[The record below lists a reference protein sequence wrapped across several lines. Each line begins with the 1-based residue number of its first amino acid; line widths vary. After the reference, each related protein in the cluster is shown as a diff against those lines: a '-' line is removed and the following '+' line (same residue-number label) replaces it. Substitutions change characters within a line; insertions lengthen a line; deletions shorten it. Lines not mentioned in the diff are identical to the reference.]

1 MRKVILWMLMA
12 TFMVS
17 CGSKMKNYTY
27 TSHGINRLGNKETKT
42 EVITALSDSL
52 AFIEAYERRFIT
64 EQVFY
69 DMQVLLKDT
78 ASYRDLGFTLTDETG
93 KDILSV
99 PFAGRDSIVSSLY
112 NEIVVPVKAKYESM
126 LAEMEGNR
134 VKVEKLKP
142 YFSFRKDEFGGQV
155 WVEPKDAPQYVN
167 VNGIYCYFMLVDGKP
182 SNLRFK
188 IQYRADDWLFIQS
201 YKFLIDGNT
210 YDYVPDK
217 VERDNESYIW
227 EWSDTPVSVLSESLL
242 NSLSKAK
249 TAKIRFVGRQYHK
262 DKDITAQQI
271 ASIKRTLELYY
282 ALGGKVQ

>member
-1 MRKVILWMLMA
+1 MRKFLLLMLLLP
-12 TFMVS
+12 FIVS
-17 CGSKMKNYTY
+17 CSKMKNYTY
-27 TSHGINRLGNKETKT
+27 TAYSIDRSGHKDSKT

-52 AFIEAYERRFIT
+52 AIIEAYERHFIS

-78 ASYRDLGFTLTDETG
+78 ASYRDLGFSLSDETG
-93 KDILSV
+93 KDILAV
-99 PFAGRDSIVSSLY
+99 PFVSRDSIIKSLY
-112 NEIVVPVKAKYESM
+112 DEIVMPYKVKYESM

-134 VKVEKLKP
+134 VKAEKLKP

-155 WVEPKDAPQYVN
+155 WVEPKDAPRHVD
-167 VNGIYCYFMLVDGKP
+167 VNGIYCYFMLVDNKP

-210 YDYVPDK
+210 YDYLPGK
-217 VERDNESYIW
+217 VERDNASYIW
-227 EWSDTPVSVLSESLL
+227 EWSDTQVSVLSESLL
-242 NSLSKAK
+242 NLLSNAK
-249 TAKIRFVGRQYHK
+249 TAKIRFVGSQYHK
-262 DKDITAQQI
+262 DKDITAKQI